1 MRRNLTPSQENYLE
15 HIYHLSSQKGPV
27 RVREIA
33 EAVGVRLPS
42 VTRAVAKLA
51 EAGMVTHQVYGTVEI
66 TKRGAESAR
75 AVQRRD
81 DCLTSLLI
89 DILGIESEAAKT
101 EVCRLEHVLGS
112 DVLARLEILVGH
124 ATSKPSEEWLCSL
137 RRKLRSFTTG
147 RRGAGEKIVGN
158 VNLHAGKPFEDY

>member
-15 HIYHLSSQKGPV
+15 HIYHLSRQKGAV

-42 VTRAVAKLA
+42 VTRAVARLA

-81 DCLTSLLI
+81 ECLTLLLV
-89 DILGIESEAAKT
+89 DILGIDPAVAKT

-124 ATSKPSEEWLCSL
+124 ATSKPSEGWLRSL
-137 RRKLRSFTTG
+137 RRKLRSYTVDQ
-147 RRGAGEKIVGN
+147 RGAGERIVGN
-158 VNLHAGKPFEDY
+158 VHLHAGKPHE

>member
-1 MRRNLTPSQENYLE
+1 MRQNLTPSQENYLE
-15 HIYHLSSQKGPV
+15 HIYHLSRQGPV
-27 RVREIA
+27 RVRAIA

-42 VTRAVAKLA
+42 VTRAVARLA
-51 EAGMVTHQVYGTVEI
+51 EAGMVTHEVYGTVDI

-89 DILGIESEAAKT
+89 DILGIDPDAAKG

-112 DVLARLEILVGH
+112 DVLARLEILVRH
-124 ATSKPSEEWLCSL
+124 ARSKSSEKWLSSL
-137 RRKLRSFTTG
+137 RRKLQSARKG
-147 RRGAGEKIVGN
+147 EAGEKIVGN
-158 VNLHAGKPFEDY
+158 VNLHAGKPFE